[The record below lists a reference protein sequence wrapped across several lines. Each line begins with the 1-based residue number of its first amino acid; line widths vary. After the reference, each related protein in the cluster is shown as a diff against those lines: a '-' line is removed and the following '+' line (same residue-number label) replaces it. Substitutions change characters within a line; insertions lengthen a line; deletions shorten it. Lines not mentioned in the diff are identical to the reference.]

1 MEENSLSVEQQQA
14 VAVAKARRRKA
25 EAEGG
30 GGVSPSK
37 QSNWDAAHS
46 DDSIPTEE
54 NLKKHRNE
62 AQALEKADKASRSW
76 TEKYVAPILEVPLA
90 LGSGLVTA
98 PLMPFVQKNMGYE
111 PVSRTSRDILEG
123 ISKLPEKITGSSMG
137 FGPLPETW
145 VLPHTQAPTE
155 VRAALNTPEA
165 DIVKAG
171 AKKLKEAPV
180 EFAGKTLVG
189 TTQPETTALAKR
201 AEKMGFKLES
211 AQTKKEKPLG
221 SPGFMEK
228 NKKINEDLATKL
240 VTKETGKEVTDVTPA
255 FIKER
260 QDKLG
265 KEYDQIFG
273 RNFTIDSGLVSTL
286 QRMAEFE
293 SKISPA
299 DTRPV
304 TAAARN
310 IVDRWKKEYIQS
322 QSQQLQKQMIRQIKK
337 AQPRGGV
344 SGFTR
349 AKGDFPNA
357 RKAGEA
363 GAPAYAQKAEDM
375 VKELTKQMGFKVE
388 PEIYF
393 GTPRRT
399 GLYGQAS
406 PTGWM
411 IINDTLSETDAISTI
426 LHEFGHQAEF
436 QLLRYAPQDEQAA
449 VMTAWKE
456 QMKKTPLG
464 KTVEQ
469 HRPITA
475 EKYGKA
481 NREQVPDAKFEKEYL
496 RNFQEWFAEQTSRWI
511 TKTEAPTNTVEKF
524 FKNVADHWKAIY
536 QRVTGYLPMV
546 KEVDNFFRRN
556 WKGEMVGEAAEELG
570 FFDNVNDLPKDIT
583 AQIDGRELQ
592 RLRSE
597 MQRISR
603 TAVDGNDRNA
613 AREFVAALDEGLG
626 RYNPAEF
633 EKLKQTNREYAAV
646 ATLRDGIEQGFVTQG
661 KVSLQGMGDYLSKN
675 AYGYGAGTSG
685 HPLYELGY
693 MGQKLNMR
701 SREQG
706 IQFPKYGAIDALIG
720 RGKHVLGSM
729 TLGRTQAARGLQRKA
744 SEIEQAR
751 LQEMERQRLE
761 NAVWL
766 RNKALKDAE
775 RNQK

>member
-1 MEENSLSVEQQQA
+1 MSPEEWSASKQPKAPKQSDMSPESWAASKGISSNKNDGMDRFSDVSVPTPSSM
-14 VAVAKARRRKA
+14 KA
-25 EAEGG
+25 ERERGAIAR
-30 GGVSPSK
+30 S
-37 QSNWDAAHS
+37 
-46 DDSIPTEE
+46 EE
-54 NLKKHRNE
+54 SR
-62 AQALEKADKASRSW
+62 DKASRGF

-90 LGSGLVTA
+90 IGSNILTA
-98 PLMPFVQKNMGYE
+98 PAMPFVQKNMGYQ

-123 ISKLPEKITGSSMG
+123 ISKIPEKVTGSSMG
-137 FGPLPETW
+137 FGPLPETF
-145 VLPHTQAPTE
+145 VMPFATAPE
-155 VRAALNTPEA
+155 AVKAAGRTPEA
-165 DIVKAG
+165 QMVKAG
-171 AKKLKEAPV
+171 AKKIKEAPIEV
-180 EFAGKTLVG
+180 AGRYLVG
-189 TTQPETTALAKR
+189 TTQPETTALAKK
-201 AEKMGFKLES
+201 AEKIGFKLEP
-211 AQTKKEKPLG
+211 AQTRKEKPLG
-221 SPGFMEK
+221 SPGFLEA
-228 NKKINEDLATKL
+228 NKKNNEDLATKL
-240 VTKETGKEVTDVTPA
+240 VTKETGKEVTDITPA

-273 RNFTIDSGLVSTL
+273 RNFTIDSSLVSTL

-310 IVDRWKKEYIQS
+310 IIDRWKKEYIQS
-322 QSQQLQKQMIRQIKK
+322 QSKQLQQQMTRQMKK
-337 AQPRGGV
+337 SQPRGGV
-344 SGFTR
+344 TGLTR

-363 GAPAYAQKAEDM
+363 GAPSWATKAEDM
-375 VKELTKQMGFKVE
+375 VKDLTKQFGFKLE

-393 GTPRRT
+393 GTPRRQ
-399 GLYGQAS
+399 GLFGQAS

-411 IINDTLSETDAISTI
+411 IINDTLSEMDALSTI
-426 LHEFGHQAEF
+426 IHEFGHQAEF
-436 QLLRYAPQDEQAA
+436 QLLRYAPQEEQAA

-475 EKYGKA
+475 EKYGKES
-481 NREQVPDAKFEKEYL
+481 RERVPDVGFEKDYL

-524 FKNVADHWKAIY
+524 FKKVADHWKAIY
-536 QRVTGYLPMV
+536 QRVTGYVPMV
-546 KEVDNFFRRN
+546 KEVDAFFRKN
-556 WKGEMVGEAAEELG
+556 WKGEMVAEAADEIG
-570 FFDNVNDLPKDIT
+570 FFDNVSDLPQDII

-613 AREFVAALDEGLG
+613 AREFVTALDEGLG
-626 RYNPAEF
+626 RYNPKEF
-633 EKLKQTNREYAAV
+633 EKLKQTNREYAAT

-661 KVSLQGMGDYLSKN
+661 KVSLQGMGEYLSKN

-685 HPLYELGY
+685 HPLYDLGY
-693 MGQKLNMR
+693 MGQKLNIR

-706 IQFPKYGAIDALIG
+706 VQFPRYGAIDALIG
-720 RGKHVLGSM
+720 RGRHVLGTM
-729 TLGRTQAARGLQRKA
+729 TLGRSQAARGLQRKA
-744 SEIEQAR
+744 TEIEQAR
-751 LQEMERQRLE
+751 LKELERKRLE
-761 NAVWL
+761 DAVTL
-766 RNKALKDAE
+766 RNQALKE
-775 RNQK
+775 QEKK